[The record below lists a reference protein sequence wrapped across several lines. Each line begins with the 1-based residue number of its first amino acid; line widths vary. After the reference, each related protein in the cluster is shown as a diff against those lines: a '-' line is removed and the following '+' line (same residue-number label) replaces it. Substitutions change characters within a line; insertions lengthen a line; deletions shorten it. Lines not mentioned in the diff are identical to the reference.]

1 MEFFISDTRIVG
13 GKISEKGNSNI
24 YSCSFYRLAYFCTH
38 HTSLSLQMCIF
49 VHTGAWPWIA
59 ALGYK
64 DEAGNVNY
72 LCGGALISPNYVIT
86 AAHCLHG
93 RNDLLVYL

>member
-1 MEFFISDTRIVG
+1 
-13 GKISEKGNSNI
+13 
-24 YSCSFYRLAYFCTH
+24 
-38 HTSLSLQMCIF
+38 MCIF

-93 RNDLLVYL
+93 RDDLLVYL